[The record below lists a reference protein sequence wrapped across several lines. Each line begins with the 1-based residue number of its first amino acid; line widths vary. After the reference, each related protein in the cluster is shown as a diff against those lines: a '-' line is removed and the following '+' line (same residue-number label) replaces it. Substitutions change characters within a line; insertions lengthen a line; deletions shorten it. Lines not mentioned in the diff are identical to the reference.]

1 MPPYALGILILLRW
15 RSIFSSGHIPRTQR
29 TGETQSRESAD
40 HIHHTAVRFRIFC
53 FFFLYVLPNKITI
66 TNISQKL
73 HISNISVQKHFWDI
87 STMCRPGKFP
97 KTHRILGISK
107 ALPLKNSKALF
118 IRYQIAP
125 MAMSTCSVTKAA

>member
-1 MPPYALGILILLRW
+1 MMAGPKPCHHFYNRDTLPLD
-15 RSIFSSGHIPRTQR
+15 SSEAGKVSFAKTVA
-29 TGETQSRESAD
+29 REMVA
-40 HIHHTAVRFRIFC
+40 A
-53 FFFLYVLPNKITI
+53 
-66 TNISQKL
+66 
-73 HISNISVQKHFWDI
+73 
-87 STMCRPGKFP
+87 